1 MTSSITTT
9 HKKERK
15 LTCGGGGDSN
25 PRNASEDLE
34 EDARRRAEGQRLYLK
49 TLSAH
54 LDLAVLASEDMWC

>member
-1 MTSSITTT
+1 M
-9 HKKERK
+9 
-15 LTCGGGGDSN
+15 TCGGGGDSN
-25 PRNASEDLE
+25 PRNASEDAE